1 MTNAWD
7 DVRAAIDAED
17 ASAVAALMIG
27 YSDAQRREV
36 ARELPGYLP
45 IARQAG
51 TRRDYER
58 MRRHRDRWREF
69 ELLAAEA
76 GRYVLDLPGA
86 TELLSQ
92 APVVEDR
99 WMEPMRVAGAGAI
112 AGAAAV
118 ATWLTKRELEP
129 TSMPGEAGDVPA
141 ILQAVAAR
149 PVAWQ
154 QDLAVRLAL
163 RLRGTRP
170 QAGDRRVRLA
180 LELLRASGA
189 EPPEHDPLTLAWVID
204 TPPGDL
210 AGDPLLDAMLP
221 RLFETEGTGR
231 ALESRQE
238 LPAALVELAAQG
250 RIRRES
256 LLGGCRTRFLR
267 GGQAADLRFFVRLH
281 DLLDPAPEEVAP
293 HAGDY
298 AAALSHGPANLA
310 DLALRQLRR
319 LKVTP
324 PVEAVEGLLY
334 RREGRLVRAGLSLL
348 DRAIKAADGDLDA
361 YAPALAAALL
371 CESAE
376 ARERAIKLAVR
387 HAPRFGPLGA
397 ETIRQTVAMLP
408 PGHGSELAP
417 AFGAEPPPEPE
428 PVRFV
433 PVPLPA
439 APEPGPMPSI
449 SQARAL
455 ARLRLAEFEWSQS
468 ELWLDGF
475 VRMVAGGDRE
485 ELAAELAPLAARCDD
500 RAYRW
505 FPWWETADWAGAMAR
520 ELSEPGAERKAMPDG
535 EVNPP
540 RRVPEMTH
548 GGAWRIVPLAR
559 FAEVYQAQ
567 LDGRLPPY
575 LLATP
580 TRDNGLLDAQALV
593 ERLEGYERDG
603 VTALPL
609 DLRQALLRLSRTV
622 TPEVAA
628 RAARLTGQTGRT
640 VCRWLT
646 DRPAE
651 PETVLRW
658 ETGERDGFV
667 TSEFVSGPE
676 YAEVLGDFL
685 VPRMH
690 EEICRLMLP
699 VFAGHRELVAARS
712 IYTVMSYGPQSRPS
726 LRDLELLTLA
736 DGPGGPGLALL
747 LAYYLLDDPDPDSDG
762 GLQPLLHLAAAGDLP
777 GAELGRQLAELLRR
791 GCGAPSVAVA
801 ALREAAGRGAH
812 REVWQVMTGL
822 LPAYLPGPGER
833 ATSAHTRMI
842 GLAAEVAEWADA
854 RGELAAVAELAGRAR
869 DSELVRHARRLH
881 ARLTACSP

>member
-1 MTNAWD
+1 
-7 DVRAAIDAED
+7 V
-17 ASAVAALMIG
+17 
-27 YSDAQRREV
+27 
-36 ARELPGYLP
+36 
-45 IARQAG
+45 IA
-51 TRRDYER
+51 
-58 MRRHRDRWREF
+58 
-69 ELLAAEA
+69 
-76 GRYVLDLPGA
+76 
-86 TELLSQ
+86 
-92 APVVEDR
+92 
-99 WMEPMRVAGAGAI
+99 
-112 AGAAAV
+112 
-118 ATWLTKRELEP
+118 
-129 TSMPGEAGDVPA
+129 
-141 ILQAVAAR
+141 
-149 PVAWQ
+149 
-154 QDLAVRLAL
+154 
-163 RLRGTRP
+163 
-170 QAGDRRVRLA
+170 
-180 LELLRASGA
+180 
-189 EPPEHDPLTLAWVID
+189 

-210 AGDPLLDAMLP
+210 AGDPLLDVMLP
-221 RLFETEGTGR
+221 RLFETEGAGR
-231 ALESRQE
+231 VLESHQG
-238 LPAALVELAAQG
+238 LPAALVELAAEG
-250 RIRRES
+250 RIRRAS

-267 GGQAADLRFFVRLH
+267 GGQAADLRFFLRLH

-298 AAALSHGPANLA
+298 AALLSHGPANLA

-319 LKVTP
+319 LKATP
-324 PVEAVEGLLY
+324 PAEAVEGLLY
-334 RREGRLVRAGLSLL
+334 RREARLVRAGLILL
-348 DRAIKAADGDLDA
+348 DRVLKAADGDLDA

-408 PGHGSELAP
+408 PGHGAELAR
-417 AFGAEPPPEPE
+417 AFGAEAPPEPE

-449 SQARAL
+449 GTARAL

-475 VRMVAGGDRE
+475 VRLVAGGHRDELVTRGDRD
-485 ELAAELAPLAARCDD
+485 ELVAELAPLAARCDD

-520 ELSEPGAERKAMPDG
+520 ELIEPGAERKVMPDG
-535 EVNPP
+535 EVNPA

-548 GGAWRIVPLAR
+548 DSAWKIVPLAR

-580 TRDNGLLDAQALV
+580 TRDNGLLDARALV

-628 RAARLTGQTGRT
+628 RAARLTGEAGRA

-646 DRPAE
+646 DRPAD
-651 PETVLRW
+651 PEVVLRW

-685 VPRMH
+685 VPRMR

-712 IYTVMSYGPQSRPS
+712 VYALMSYGPQSRPS
-726 LRDLELLTLA
+726 LRDLELLALA

-747 LAYYLLDDPDPDSDG
+747 LAYCLLDDPDG
-762 GLQPLLHLAAAGDLP
+762 GLRPLLHLAAAGDLP
-777 GAELGRQLAELLRR
+777 GAELGRQLAELIGR
-791 GCGAPSVAVA
+791 GFETPSVAVA
-801 ALREAAGRGAH
+801 ALRQAAERGAH

-842 GLAAEVAEWADA
+842 GFAAEVAEWADA
-854 RGELAAVAELAGRAR
+854 RGELAAVAGLAGRAR
-869 DSELVRHARRLH
+869 ESELVRQARRLH
-881 ARLTACSP
+881 ARLTAGSP

>member
-7 DVRAAIDAED
+7 AVRAAIDAKD
-17 ASAVAALMIG
+17 ASAVATLLAG
-27 YSDAQRREV
+27 YGDTQRREV
-36 ARELPGYLP
+36 ARELSGYLP

-58 MRRHRDRWREF
+58 MRRHQARWREF
-69 ELLAAEA
+69 EVLAAET
-76 GRYVLDLPGA
+76 GQYVLSLPGA
-86 TELLSQ
+86 SALLGQ
-92 APVVEDR
+92 APVVEER

-112 AGAAAV
+112 AGAGAV
-118 ATWLTKRELEP
+118 ATWLTKRDLER
-129 TSMPGEAGDVPA
+129 TSMPPETDDVPA
-141 ILQAVAAR
+141 ILEVVAAR
-149 PVAWQ
+149 PVVWQ
-154 QDLAVRLAL
+154 RDLAVRLAL

-170 QAGDRRVRLA
+170 DAGDRRVRLA

-189 EPPEHDPLTLAWVID
+189 EPPEHDPLTLAWAIA

-210 AGDPLLDAMLP
+210 AGDPLLDVMLP
-221 RLFETEGTGR
+221 RLFETEGAGR
-231 ALESRQE
+231 ALDGGPG
-238 LPAALVELAAQG
+238 LPAALAELAAQG
-250 RIRRES
+250 RIRRAS

-281 DLLDPAPEEVAP
+281 DLLDPAPEEVVP

-298 AAALSHGPANLA
+298 AALLSHGPANLA

-319 LKVTP
+319 LKITP
-324 PVEAVEGLLY
+324 PAEAVEGLLY
-334 RREGRLVRAGLSLL
+334 RGEARLVRAGLSLL
-348 DRAIKAADGDLDA
+348 DRLLKATDGDLDA

-376 ARERAIKLAVR
+376 ARERAIKLAVK
-387 HAPRFGPLGA
+387 HAARFGPLGA
-397 ETIRQTVAMLP
+397 ETMRETVAMLP
-408 PGHGSELAP
+408 PGYGSELAL
-417 AFGAEPPPEPE
+417 AFGAQAPPEPE

-449 SQARAL
+449 GKARAL

-468 ELWLDGF
+468 EQWLDGF
-475 VRMVAGGDRE
+475 VRMVAGGDRD
-485 ELAAELAPLAARCDD
+485 ELVAELAPLAARCGDQ
-500 RAYRW
+500 AYRW
-505 FPWWETADWAGAMAR
+505 FPWWESADWAAAMAR
-520 ELSEPGAERKAMPDG
+520 ELTEPGAERKVMPDG

-548 GGAWRIVPLAR
+548 GGAWKIVPLAR

-580 TRDNGLLDAQALV
+580 TRDNGLLDARALV

-622 TPEVAA
+622 APEVAA
-628 RAARLTGQTGRT
+628 RAARLTGEAGRT

-646 DRPAE
+646 DRPAD
-651 PETVLRW
+651 PEVVLRW
-658 ETGERDGFV
+658 ETGEREGFV

-685 VPRMH
+685 VPRRH

-712 IYTVMSYGPQSRPS
+712 LYTVMSYGMHSRPS
-726 LRDLELLTLA
+726 LRDLELLTVA

-747 LAYYLLDDPDPDSDG
+747 LASYLLDDPEG
-762 GLQPLLHLAAAGDLP
+762 GLRPLLHLAAAGDLP
-777 GAELGRQLAELLRR
+777 GAELGRQLAQLLRR
-791 GCGAPSVAVA
+791 GYEAPAVA
-801 ALREAAGRGAH
+801 LAVLREAAEHGAH

-822 LPAYLPGPGER
+822 LPAYLPGPGEK

-842 GLAAEVAEWADA
+842 GFAAEVAEWADA
-854 RGELAAVAELAGRAR
+854 RGELAAVAELAGRTR
-869 DSELVRHARRLH
+869 ESGLVRQARRLH
-881 ARLTACSP
+881 ARLTAASP